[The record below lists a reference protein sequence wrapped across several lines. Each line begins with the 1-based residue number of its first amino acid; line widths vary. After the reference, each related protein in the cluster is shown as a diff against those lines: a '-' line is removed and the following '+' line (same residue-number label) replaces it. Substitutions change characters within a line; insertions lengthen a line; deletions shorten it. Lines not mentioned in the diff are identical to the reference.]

1 MNDLFLA
8 ICVTVLFP
16 VSSFSY
22 SEFNSLSKRINGGH
36 KSPPRPFYVVWD
48 GPSGDCGGV
57 IISPTWVIIP
67 ATCATDNGKTKALSR
82 QVVVTDYSKSNWK
95 TTQRRIGIRKVIL
108 PPGGM
113 KAYWDRRP
121 ALIQLSKSVG
131 RSKAI
136 KLCLDD
142 FGGSQVGYCGMG
154 FTENWKKPSVLQ
166 EVIAK
171 DVGKSACN
179 KKDLNLNTMVCL
191 KDQGSPNIET
201 QEDMGAPAYV
211 MRNGQPYYPRAC
223 TISALRS
230 LIVDAESEENNENKM
245 EKFRKKEKK
254 EERDSRGN

>member
-1 MNDLFLA
+1 MYLD
-8 ICVTVLFP
+8 
-16 VSSFSY
+16 
-22 SEFNSLSKRINGGH
+22 
-36 KSPPRPFYVVWD
+36 
-48 GPSGDCGGV
+48 
-57 IISPTWVIIP
+57 
-67 ATCATDNGKTKALSR
+67 GKTKALSR

-211 MRNGQPYYPRAC
+211 MRNGQPYCLYG
-223 TISALRS
+223 T
-230 LIVDAESEENNENKM
+230 VDSGDWKKFAYVNKIPYYY
-245 EKFRKKEKK
+245 KWIKTHV
-254 EERDSRGN
+254 RDLV